1 MAGTAVM
8 SLVLQG
14 RLERGSFAR
23 DIDLSVTHEI
33 LGVVGAN
40 GSGKTSM
47 LRVIAGL
54 DKLTKGH
61 LAFGDVTW
69 DEPEANH
76 FVMPEHRKVGMV
88 FQEHMLLPFASVL
101 ENVAFPLRRAG
112 QSKSDAQ
119 VTARAMLEDADC
131 GHLIDSMPAQLS
143 GGQAQRV
150 CIVRA
155 LVSKPSVVLL
165 DEPLSAIDER
175 SAIELRGWLRSQ
187 LTAMRAHCILV
198 SHSRTDV
205 DSLCDRVEELS

>member
-1 MAGTAVM
+1 V

-14 RLERGSFAR
+14 RLERGTFAR
-23 DIDLSVTHEI
+23 DVAVSVAHEV
-33 LGVVGAN
+33 LGVIGAN

-54 DKLTKGH
+54 DRLTKGH
-61 LAFGDVTW
+61 LTLGEVTW
-69 DEPEANH
+69 DNPDMNH
-76 FVMPEHRKVGMV
+76 FVVPEQRKVGMV
-88 FQEHMLLPFASVL
+88 FQEHTLLPFASVL

-119 VTARAMLEDADC
+119 VAARAMLEDADC
-131 GHLIDSMPAQLS
+131 DHLIEAMPAQLS
-143 GGQAQRV
+143 GGQSQRV

-155 LVSKPSVVLL
+155 LVAKPSVVLL
-165 DEPLSAIDER
+165 DEPLSAIDDG
-175 SAIELRGWLRSQ
+175 SAIELRTWLRQQ

-205 DSLCDRVEELS
+205 DSLCDRVVELR

>member
-8 SLVLQG
+8 SLVFQG

-23 DIDLSVTHEI
+23 DIDLSVTHEV

-61 LAFGDVTW
+61 LEFDQVTW
-69 DEPEANH
+69 DKPDANH

-88 FQEHMLLPFASVL
+88 FQEHMLLPFVSVL

-119 VTARAMLEDADC
+119 VAARAMLEDADC

-155 LVSKPSVVLL
+155 LIAKPSVVLL
-165 DEPLSAIDER
+165 DEPLSAIDEK
-175 SAIELRGWLRSQ
+175 SAVELRTWLRSQ
-187 LTAMRAHCILV
+187 LTSTRAHCILV

-205 DSLCDRVEELS
+205 DILCDRVIELS